1 MATPRG
7 GRSDAGPLLRVL
19 VFAGTVL
26 VIITLAVLPLLTP
39 AFIHP
44 ALDAAGS
51 AGRLGVEAAVAHRL
65 SDQSVTELLL
75 GPGSFAFP
83 GPDGE
88 TFYDAAERGHLADA
102 RLLLWL
108 YLIAG
113 AASLLGIGVALVRAQ
128 GDRRRALWRTI
139 SRAGASAAI
148 VVIGLGVISLVAFGT
163 LFSLFHEVFF
173 PGGNWAFDPATQR
186 LVQLY
191 PFTFWQLAAAALG
204 VLVFLFGLAAWWL
217 GRSMTRRSAA
227 TRSMAHS
234 TEGR

>member
-1 MATPRG
+1 MGMPRG

-26 VIITLAVLPLLTP
+26 VIIALAVLPLLTP
-39 AFIHP
+39 AFIHA

-51 AGRLGVEAAVAHRL
+51 AQRLGVEATVAHRL
-65 SDQSVTELLL
+65 SDQSVAELLL
-75 GPGSFAFP
+75 GPGTFAFP

-88 TFYDAAERGHLADA
+88 PFYDVAERGHLADA

-108 YLIAG
+108 CLVAG
-113 AASLLGIGVALVRAQ
+113 AVSLLAIGAALVRAP

-139 SRAGASAAI
+139 SRAGAAAAI
-148 VVIGLGVISLVAFGT
+148 GVAGLGVISLVAFGT

-173 PGGNWAFDPATQR
+173 PGGNWAFDPSTQR

-204 VLVFLFGLAAWWL
+204 VLVFLVGLAAWWL
-217 GRSMTRRSAA
+217 GRSMARRSAA
-227 TRSMAHS
+227 RHSMAQA